1 MCPDKPL
8 VVTSCMGTQTFFGL
22 CSPFQPVVHKPV
34 SVVLGGYSSVITA
47 LAEKKM
53 FRAFGFGV
61 STSIFLIP
69 TLFFARQ
76 RSVFA
81 AERRSKPVN
90 IAVVGA
96 GIGGSS
102 SSHFLRE
109 FFGPEAT
116 IDVFEASDRIGGRLD
131 TIEIAGKSFESGGSI
146 IHPDN
151 KHMGDFVKLLGK
163 FAVKYLVI
171 FILNL

>member
-1 MCPDKPL
+1 M
-8 VVTSCMGTQTFFGL
+8 
-22 CSPFQPVVHKPV
+22 
-34 SVVLGGYSSVITA
+34 Y
-47 LAEKKM
+47 
-53 FRAFGFGV
+53 RAFGFGLG
-61 STSIFLIP
+61 TSIFLFP

-81 AERRSKPVN
+81 AERRLKPN
-90 IAVVGA
+90 IAVIGA

-109 FFGPEAT
+109 LFGSEAT

-131 TIEIAGKSFESGGSI
+131 TIEIAGKRFESGGSI

-151 KHMGDFVKLLGK
+151 KYMGDFVKLLGK
-163 FAVKYLVI
+163 FVVKHLVI
-171 FILNL
+171 VSY

>member
-1 MCPDKPL
+1 MYGNMKL
-8 VVTSCMGTQTFFGL
+8 LLARHASL
-22 CSPFQPVVHKPV
+22 LHNHKPV
-34 SVVLGGYSSVITA
+34 CVAREAILR
-47 LAEKKM
+47 LLLPLQRKKM
-53 FRAFGFGV
+53 LRAFGFGV
-61 STSIFLIP
+61 STSIFLLP
-69 TLFFARQ
+69 TLFLARQ

-81 AERRSKPVN
+81 AERKSKPIN
-90 IAVVGA
+90 IAVIGA

-109 FFGPEAT
+109 LFGPVAT

-151 KHMGDFVKLLGK
+151 KYMGDFVKLLGK
-163 FAVKYLVI
+163 FVYDR
-171 FILNL
+171 FIYY

>member
-1 MCPDKPL
+1 MHRAL
-8 VVTSCMGTQTFFGL
+8 GFGL
-22 CSPFQPVVHKPV
+22 
-34 SVVLGGYSSVITA
+34 G
-47 LAEKKM
+47 
-53 FRAFGFGV
+53 
-61 STSIFLIP
+61 TSIFIIP

-81 AERRSKPVN
+81 AERRSKPN
-90 IAVVGA
+90 MAIIGA

-109 FFGPEAT
+109 LFGSEGT

-131 TIEIAGKSFESGGSI
+131 TIEIAGKRFESGGSI

-151 KHMGDFVKLLGK
+151 KYMGDFVKLLGK
-163 FAVKYLVI
+163 FLVRHLDLI
-171 FILNL
+171 VSYSKFVAFVP

>member
-1 MCPDKPL
+1 ML
-8 VVTSCMGTQTFFGL
+8 
-22 CSPFQPVVHKPV
+22 
-34 SVVLGGYSSVITA
+34 
-47 LAEKKM
+47 
-53 FRAFGFGV
+53 RAFGFGV
-61 STSIFLIP
+61 SASIFLLP
-69 TLFFARQ
+69 TLFLARQ

-81 AERRSKPVN
+81 AERRSKPIN
-90 IAVVGA
+90 IAVIGA

-109 FFGPEAT
+109 LFGPEAT

-151 KHMGDFVKLLGK
+151 KYMGDFVKLLGK
-163 FAVKYLVI
+163 FVYDR
-171 FILNL
+171 FIY